1 MQSTL
6 CIAWAVCLQKR
17 TSLASQKRYKAN
29 NYQNKQKITK
39 PKERGKLNFFISF
52 LFPVYPTYTLQNQ
65 TKMVKKASSQQNMVQ
80 TRSRIT
86 RSQSQICNLEEP
98 SRQSNKKISSQNYL
112 EDYEESLS
120 QALSENF
127 DNFDQTS
134 IQASNGGYSDQ
145 DDYLFSDNES
155 TASFRYCNKSISK
168 ISKSSKSSKQAKC
181 GKLRSSRSLRASNDF
196 LEDEEETN
204 EVSTYD
210 YNILR
215 FQNLKRKKTFRIYC
229 FNEQDLKIPQKFQ
242 ESIVQNES
250 DDDKESDNEQV
261 KNAINH
267 VHKSLLKAIEEEKAY

>member
-17 TSLASQKRYKAN
+17 TSLAQQKRYKAN

-52 LFPVYPTYTLQNQ
+52 LFPVYPTYTQQNQ
-65 TKMVKKASSQQNMVQ
+65 TKMVKKALSQKNMVQ
-80 TRSRIT
+80 TCSRIT
-86 RSQSQICNLEEP
+86 RSQSQIFNLEEA

-127 DNFDQTS
+127 ENFDQTS

-168 ISKSSKSSKQAKC
+168 SSKSSKQAKS
-181 GKLRSSRSLRASNDF
+181 GKLRSSRSLRTATEF
-196 LEDEEETN
+196 LEDKEESN

-261 KNAINH
+261 NNAINH
-267 VHKSLLKAIEEEKAY
+267 VHKSLLEAIEEENAY